1 MKNQGRVIKVENQP
15 QIEPSQY
22 NEVISSLVG
31 VEEVT
36 PFRVLFIK
44 PYNDIPSPLSYGP
57 PLGIL
62 TLISGLRSFF
72 KEKVHID
79 FWDMKLYNA
88 PPSSLISKLSLYK
101 PDIVGVSA
109 LNCEAAAS
117 FEIAALV
124 KSWDA
129 NAITMIG
136 GPFTL
141 RQSQLIFE
149 QSLFDWVF
157 EGAADRSL
165 LNALSRRFSYRP
177 LGNDIAGFS
186 YRSSC
191 NEIISNTKQDLI
203 NDIDSIPIPAWDLV
217 DFERYRKYD
226 RPGIISNIGERKY
239 AYLFTSRGCPYLCNY
254 CHDVFTKRFVYKSAQ
269 SVIEEIRILYDEY
282 GVSDIHFVDDIF
294 NLHKPRVK
302 EIMGEIARRWPNKI
316 RIAFP
321 NGLRGDILDK
331 DTIKAMVEAGTFH
344 ATISVE
350 TVTDRL
356 QHLVEKNLDV
366 TKAGWA
372 INEFARHGVIVQ
384 GAFMLGF
391 PTETPEEIEATVQYA
406 VRSKLSQA
414 YFFAVTPQ
422 PNTPIYDLAL
432 KESPEAAI
440 SRAQDERNVGDY
452 NTMSPW
458 YSQAYG
464 YDLQRKIGVAYLR
477 FYFQPSR
484 MIRLLRQFPVIN
496 LCKGLSFVIMRALKS
511 ALWSITEGIKSKST
525 VGVNSNV
532 DNQSGEL

>member
-1 MKNQGRVIKVENQP
+1 MKNQGRAIRVENQL
-15 QIEPSQY
+15 QIEPSRY
-22 NEVISSLVG
+22 NEAISSLLDA
-31 VEEVT
+31 EAVT
-36 PFRVLFIK
+36 PFRLLFIK
-44 PYNDIPSPLSYGP
+44 PYNDISNELSYGP

-62 TLISGLRSFF
+62 TLIAGLRSFF
-72 KEKVHID
+72 KEKIHID

-88 PPSSLISKLSLYK
+88 PPSCLASKLDFYK

-124 KSWDA
+124 KSWDDQVVT
-129 NAITMIG
+129 IIG

-149 QSLFDWVF
+149 QSRFDWVF

-165 LNALSRRFSYRP
+165 LNALSRQFSNRA

-186 YRSSC
+186 YRSTC
-191 NEIISNTKQDLI
+191 NEIISNDKQDLI
-203 NDIDSIPIPAWDLV
+203 ADIDSIPMPAWDMV

-254 CHDVFTKRFVYKSAQ
+254 CHDVFTKRFVYKSTHN
-269 SVIEEIRILYDEY
+269 VIEEIRVLYEEY
-282 GVSDIHFVDDIF
+282 GVTDFHIVDDIF

-302 EIMGEIARRWPNKI
+302 EIMGEIARRWPQKL
-316 RIAFP
+316 RLAFP

-331 DTIKAMVEAGTFH
+331 DTIAAMVEAGTFH
-344 ATISVE
+344 ATISIE
-350 TVTDRL
+350 TVTERL

-366 TKAGWA
+366 KKAGWA
-372 INEFARHGVIVQ
+372 INEFASHGVIVQ

-391 PTETPEEIEATVQYA
+391 PTETPEEIEATIRYA
-406 VRSKLSQA
+406 VSSKLSQA

-422 PNTPIYDLAL
+422 PGTPIYDMAV
-432 KESPEAAI
+432 KESPEAAV
-440 SRAQDERNVGDY
+440 SRSRDERNIGNY
-452 NTMSPW
+452 HTMSPW

-464 YDLQRKIGVAYLR
+464 YDLQRKIGGAYFR
-477 FYFQPSR
+477 FYFNPRR
-484 MIRLLRQFPVIN
+484 MAVLLRQFPLIN
-496 LCKGLSFVIMRALKS
+496 LFKGFSFVVIRKIKTTF
-511 ALWSITEGIKSKST
+511 WEGGRKKA
-525 VGVNSNV
+525 
-532 DNQSGEL
+532 